1 MHHVFKHLGASFKI
15 CFRTFV
21 LQVCIDYRWM
31 GYHQSGQ
38 ENLSSVCGLQDSAV
52 AAVTG
57 VKAAKSR
64 NCRAQKWSLIILT
77 VKTPQI
83 IKVFIQGNTTLNL
96 TYAAKSYLWVMLRLH
111 IHIVSSVIW
120 FSQSHYIMW
129 CDYVKHQDDQYLLC
143 CVRFDYFPDSENNM
157 SGCHPLLDLCKCV
170 YFTQI

>member
-1 MHHVFKHLGASFKI
+1 
-15 CFRTFV
+15 
-21 LQVCIDYRWM
+21 M

-38 ENLSSVCGLQDSAV
+38 ETLSSVCGLQ
-52 AAVTG
+52 AVTG

-96 TYAAKSYLWVMLRLH
+96 TYAAKSYLQVMLRLH
-111 IHIVSSVIW
+111 LHIVPSVRW

-129 CDYVKHQDDQYLLC
+129 CDYVKLQDDQYLLC
-143 CVRFDYFPDSENNM
+143 RVRFDYFTDWENNM
-157 SGCHPLLDLCKCV
+157 SGCHPLQYLCKCV
-170 YFTQI
+170 YFYPNLTKDNKTAHAQCRDLQLLQQNKEILWIYKIPK